1 MKGLKLLLAALLPCA
16 AGWLLPRVNVIFSS
30 AYLGAV
36 ETVEGLMLLAAW
48 YWMGGFWRRRM
59 KGTGRSLLLANL
71 PGILCTGAFVL
82 SALLGFPLENTLF
95 YRIPVVAQLTAGQF
109 TAQYFSGLWLHAY
122 VWPIFS
128 HDLIGYPVTLG
139 LLLLAFWLGYR
150 LKSR

>member
-1 MKGLKLLLAALLPCA
+1 MKTSAKFLRTIDCGGKATGGESRI
-16 AGWLLPRVNVIFSS
+16 AGNHYLTGKAFLSS
-30 AYLGAV
+30 AQGI
-36 ETVEGLMLLAAW
+36 TND
-48 YWMGGFWRRRM
+48 
-59 KGTGRSLLLANL
+59 GTYYY
-71 PGILCTGAFVL
+71 CTGAFVL

-128 HDLIGYPVTLG
+128 RDLVGYPVTLG